1 MTRTASRSLAPRP
14 PRETI
19 GIVTEARASYRI
31 EGMDCA
37 EEVAILRRELGPIAG
52 GEERL
57 EFDLVASRLSVPAD
71 VDDARLRERV
81 AATGMH
87 AEPWRERG
95 DERHPG
101 AVRRDRLRATVASG
115 LAVAAGFLLHLASG
129 GGLAAALGADAG
141 PGWTG
146 AVPLASRAAYLVA
159 IVAGGW
165 YVAPKAWAA
174 VRRLRP
180 DMNLLMTLA
189 VLGAVAL
196 GQWVEAATV
205 AFLFALSLALEAW
218 SVGRARRAVEAL
230 LALAPPKVR
239 VVGDDGGEREIAA
252 AAAAPGTRFRVR
264 PGERIALD
272 GVVASGSS
280 EVDQAPITGESVP
293 VPKQGGGEVFAG
305 TINGRGALEVESTRP
320 ASDTL
325 LARILRSVEAARSR
339 RSPSEQWVER
349 FARVYTPAVF
359 GAAIALALAG
369 PTLFAL
375 AWGDALYRALALLVI
390 GCPCALVVSTPV
402 AVVAALAAA
411 AGHGVLIKGGRFLE
425 SPAGIRTVAMDKT
438 GTLTRGRPAVVEV
451 VPLSEHDERE
461 LMERV
466 AALEA
471 ASEHPVAHAL
481 REHAESLG
489 VRAAVAD
496 DFEILPGEGA
506 TGTIGGR
513 RYWVGSHRLLEAR
526 GQETEAIHRR
536 IEEMSASGRTLVV
549 VGNDGHVCGLIALED
564 EIRPEARKL
573 VRELH
578 ALGVGRVVMLTGD
591 HAATAR
597 AVAAECGID
606 EVRSEL
612 LPEEKLAA
620 VEELVERDGRVAM
633 VGDGVN
639 DAPSLARATVGI
651 AMGAA
656 GSDAAI
662 ETADIALMSDDLSRL
677 PWLIAHSRRTVAIVR
692 ENVGFALAVK
702 AVFFVLAVIGLA
714 SLWAA
719 IAADMGATLLV
730 VANAL
735 RLLRG

>member
-1 MTRTASRSLAPRP
+1 
-14 PRETI
+14 
-19 GIVTEARASYRI
+19 VTEVRASYRI

-37 EEVAILRRELGPIAG
+37 EEVAILRRELGPIVG

-71 VDDARLRERV
+71 VDDAGLRERV
-81 AATGMH
+81 AATGMR
-87 AEPWRERG
+87 AEPWRPSGSAPPESSARRG
-95 DERHPG
+95 
-101 AVRRDRLRATVASG
+101 RLRSTVASG

-141 PGWTG
+141 PGWSG
-146 AVPLASRAAYLVA
+146 AVPVAARIAYLIA

-174 VRRLRP
+174 LRRLRA

-205 AFLFALSLALEAW
+205 SFLFALSLALEAW

-293 VPKQGGGEVFAG
+293 VLKRVGGEVFAG
-305 TINGRGALEVESTRP
+305 TINGRGALEVASTRP
-320 ASDTL
+320 ASDTV
-325 LARILRSVEAARSR
+325 LARILRSVEQARAR

-359 GAAIALALAG
+359 AAAIAMALAG
-369 PTLFAL
+369 PTLLGL
-375 AWGDALYRALALLVI
+375 AWGDALYRGLALLVI

-425 SPAGIRTVAMDKT
+425 APAGIRTVAMDKT

-451 VPLSEHDERE
+451 VPLSEHDERG

-471 ASEHPVAHAL
+471 ASEHPLAHAL
-481 REHAESLG
+481 RAHAEGLG
-489 VRAAVAD
+489 VRAVAAD
-496 DFEILPGEGA
+496 GFEILPGEGA

-526 GQETEAIHRR
+526 GQETAALHER
-536 IEEMSASGRTLVV
+536 IEAMSASGRTLVV
-549 VGNDGHVCGLIALED
+549 VGNDDHVCGLIALED
-564 EIRPEARKL
+564 EIRPEARGL
-573 VRELH
+573 IRSLH
-578 ALGVGRVVMLTGD
+578 GLGVRRVVMLTGD
-591 HAATAR
+591 HAPTAE

-606 EVRSEL
+606 EVRAEL
-612 LPEEKLAA
+612 LPDEKLAA
-620 VEELVERDGRVAM
+620 VEELVARDVRVAM

-639 DAPSLARATVGI
+639 DAPALARSSLGI

-662 ETADIALMSDDLSRL
+662 ETADVALMSDDLSRL
-677 PWLIAHSRRTVAIVR
+677 PWLIAHSRRTQAVVR
-692 ENVGFALAVK
+692 ENVSFALAVK
-702 AVFFVLAVIGLA
+702 AVFVALAVVGLA

-730 VANAL
+730 VANSL